1 MISQNPRIS
10 EELAENTPIIIQ
22 SLEVGNCVLLKRTN
36 AGHLSLAEYRYHPI
50 RIKHR
55 QELVAMISDS
65 RNEVSCAE

>member
-1 MISQNPRIS
+1 MNQNPSIA
-10 EELAENTPIIIQ
+10 EELAETADLIVQ
-22 SLEVGNCVLLKRTN
+22 SLSLGNSVVLRRTKN
-36 AGHLSLAEYRYHPI
+36 GHLSLAEYRYHPI